1 MLKLSKLRGRLKDED
16 EGTWFVSLADL
27 LTLLLC
33 FFVLMLSVSHLDQE
47 RYHKVADSLEEA
59 LKTEKARNEAAAR
72 RPLGSSLSPEP
83 QAGGQLYPV
92 IQPAL
97 PPQVY
102 QNVPGAPPQGDGAGF
117 PAGSGGGQATP
128 PAQPAPKT
136 LDELGQ
142 ELGLR
147 FAKDPSGVQV
157 EKREGG
163 YAVTLK
169 GAVLFDRASADL
181 RAPSLAYLDS
191 IAASLA
197 QTPYS
202 VIVEGHTDNLPIQS
216 FVYPSNWELS
226 AARAARVARYLIDRG
241 VAPSRIRIAGFADTR
256 PVAPNDSAQGQPLPE
271 NQARNRRVVVLI
283 NP

>member
-1 MLKLSKLRGRLKDED
+1 MLNLSKLRGRLKDED
-16 EGTWFVSLADL
+16 EGTWFISLADL

-47 RYHKVADSLEEA
+47 RYRKVASAVEEA
-59 LKTEKARNEAAAR
+59 LKVEKAKRAGTQQPTK
-72 RPLGSSLSPEP
+72 PLGSSLAPEP
-83 QAGGQLYPV
+83 SGGGQLYPV

-102 QNVPGAPPQGDGAGF
+102 QSVPSGPSGPGEGQGAGT
-117 PAGSGGGQATP
+117 GGGMP
-128 PAQPAPKT
+128 GGKGDKPKSI
-136 LDELGQ
+136 DELGS
-142 ELGLR
+142 ELGMR
-147 FAKDPSGVQV
+147 FAKDPTGVQV

-181 RAPSLAYLDS
+181 SPSSIPYLDS
-191 IAASLA
+191 IAASLRN
-197 QTPYS
+197 TPYALT
-202 VIVEGHTDNLPIQS
+202 VEGHTDNLPIQS

-241 VAPSRIRIAGFADTR
+241 VSPARVRIAGFAETR
-256 PVAPNDSAQGQPLPE
+256 PMAPNETAHGQPLPE
-271 NQARNRRVVVLI
+271 NQARNRRVVVMI
-283 NP
+283 HP